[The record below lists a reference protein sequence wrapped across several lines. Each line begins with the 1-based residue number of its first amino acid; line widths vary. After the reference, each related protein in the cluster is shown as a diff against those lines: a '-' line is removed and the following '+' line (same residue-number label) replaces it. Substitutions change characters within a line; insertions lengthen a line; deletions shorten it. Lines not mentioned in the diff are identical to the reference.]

1 LRWRLL
7 EGELGGLLGCI
18 VSMCIRG
25 YMGCHSRRDVLES
38 PDTVLMKIC
47 IVSSGSEVDELMLEM
62 LEERRMLADSGV

>member
-1 LRWRLL
+1 
-7 EGELGGLLGCI
+7 
-18 VSMCIRG
+18 
-25 YMGCHSRRDVLES
+25 MGCHSRRDVLES